1 MSRDLDDHDTLDIE
15 DVRRTFR
22 YIRAS
27 SSEQNI
33 ARQLPDGLHPA
44 DYPEGRIYE
53 VNGEYL
59 AIEKESGRTVGD
71 RDVYREMCERV
82 RLGDRIVFS
91 ELSRHA
97 RNLREVLAEV
107 QALKKRGVTLEYV
120 SEGITLDPSQSNPMQ
135 TAYFAIIGALVEAQ
149 ADMQR
154 EAQAAGI
161 ARAKE
166 RDQSLPPEERAYRGT
181 RSTFDAER
189 AAELLARGN
198 TRAEVAKIMG
208 VSHMTLYRHREQI
221 AEFGPKPG

>member
-59 AIEKESGRTVGD
+59 AIEKKSGRTVGD

-82 RLGDRIVFS
+82 RLGDRIIFS

-97 RNLREVLAEV
+97 RNLQEVLAEV
-107 QALKKRGVTLEYV
+107 QALKAKGVTLEYV
-120 SEGITLDPSQSNPMQ
+120 SEGITLNPTQSNPMQ
-135 TAYFAIIGALVEAQ
+135 EAYFSIIAALVEAQ
-149 ADMQR
+149 ANMQR

-166 RDQSLPPEERAYRGT
+166 RDKLLPPDQRAYRGT

-189 AAELLARGN
+189 AAVLLARGN
-198 TRAEVAKIMG
+198 TREEVAKIMG
-208 VSHMTLYRHREQI
+208 VSHMTLYRHRERI
-221 AEFGPKPG
+221 AAFGAKQA